1 MKLQH
6 ATTAI
11 TRRGREKNR
20 EERQIFFSRLCKT
33 RCVFVVMSWNYKCSL
48 SLPCSVWLWFNCAHT
63 KMRATVATMMTATA
77 AKWRLQWKSAKWK
90 WECASARAKRKRKIM
105 IFVKQA
111 SAHLTSIIHVQW
123 NKSDQDVV
131 GKSGGKMWLSYLPPN
146 TIHNDT

>member
-20 EERQIFFSRLCKT
+20 EERHIFFLVCAKLGVYLSWCREITSVLY
-33 RCVFVVMSWNYKCSL
+33 RCHVRCGSGSIVHTQKCEQQWRQWWRRQRQNGDYNEKVQSENGN
-48 SLPCSVWLWFNCAHT
+48 VRV
-63 KMRATVATMMTATA
+63 RA
-77 AKWRLQWKSAKWK
+77 RNG
-90 WECASARAKRKRKIM
+90 RKKIM